1 MKYIDPHI
9 HCYSRTT
16 DDYEAMYLAG
26 IRVVIE
32 PSFWLGQ
39 PRTSAGTFRD
49 YFSSI
54 LEFEPSRAMDFGIHH
69 RCTIG
74 LNPKE
79 ANDERVAEEVLEMLP
94 EFIERDGVVAIGE
107 LGYDAIT
114 QAEESA
120 FIRQVELALK
130 HNLPIL
136 IHTPHRDKLRGTIRS
151 MDVLQDMDV
160 NPKQVIVDHS
170 TEETTSTILERGYWA
185 GHTVYP
191 ETKLT
196 AARFANLF
204 FEHGTERMLL
214 NSSADWGKAD
224 PLNVPKTVALLE
236 SRGANRDDLQR
247 LVWDNPLSFFGPKN
261 MDLPA
266 TLGSVP
272 LEAKDST
279 HSTIKPKFTAKN

>member
-1 MKYIDPHI
+1 MKYIDPHV
-9 HCYSRTT
+9 HCFSRTT

-26 IRVVIE
+26 VRVVVE

-39 PRTSAGTFRD
+39 PRTTAGTFRD
-49 YFSSI
+49 YFSGI

-79 ANDERVAEEVLEMLP
+79 ANDEKLAAEVLEMLP
-94 EFIERDGVVAIGE
+94 EFLTRKGVVAIGE
-107 LGYDAIT
+107 LGYDGIT
-114 QAEESA
+114 DAEETA
-120 FIRQVELALK
+120 FIKQVEMGLA

-136 IHTPHRDKLRGTIRS
+136 VHTPHRDKLRGTIRT
-151 MDVLQDMDV
+151 MDVLKDLDV
-160 NPKQVIVDHS
+160 PPEQAIIDHS
-170 TEETTSTILERGYWA
+170 TEETTAMILERGYWA

-196 AARFANLF
+196 AERFANLF
-204 FEHGTERMLL
+204 FDHGTERMLL

-224 PLNVPKTVALLE
+224 PLNVPKTAALLE
-236 SRGANRDDLQR
+236 SRGANREDIQR
-247 LVWDNPLSFFGPKN
+247 LVWDNPLKFFGAER
-261 MDLPA
+261 MDLPE

-272 LEAKDST
+272 PEASAST
-279 HSTIKPKFTAKN
+279 HSAIKPEFAEN